1 MVDALY
7 EALAADQRRE
17 ALQVAARRTG
27 HRTYVLEK
35 DTWVVATLR
44 VLFEA
49 PFGRHLVF
57 KGGTSLSKVWKAIQR
72 FSEDID
78 VTYDIRGFA
87 PDLVAGGDDE
97 ALPPTRSQER
107 RWTRAIRPRLA
118 EWVREVACPLVA
130 EELERMGFSARV
142 RAEAER
148 LYVAYEPLFVPL
160 GPMRPDVQV
169 DFGARST
176 GEPHVV
182 RTVVCDAATHL
193 PGLALPEARPA
204 VMLAE
209 RTFWEKATSMH
220 VYCLQGRVRG
230 ERWSRH
236 WHDLMRLDEA
246 GVAARALEDRELA
259 LSVARH
265 KGMFFRENDSNRQ
278 RIDYHAAVSGNLRLV
293 PSGAARE
300 ALAEDYASMLSIGML
315 LDEDEPFD
323 TIMQRCA
330 LIEERANVA
339 AATDP

>member
-1 MVDALY
+1 MADTLY
-7 EALAADQRRE
+7 QALAEDQRRE
-17 ALQVAARRTG
+17 ALEVAAAGSGQRV
-27 HRTYVLEK
+27 YLLEK

-57 KGGTSLSKVWKAIQR
+57 KGGTSLSKVWKAIRR

-78 VTYDIRGFA
+78 ITYDIRGFA

-118 EWVREVACPLVA
+118 EWVSEVARPLVE
-130 EELERMGFSARV
+130 EELGRSGFPARV
-142 RAEAER
+142 RADAER

-176 GEPHVV
+176 GEPHVL
-182 RTVVCDAATHL
+182 RPVVCDAAAHL
-193 PGLALPEARPA
+193 PALAFPEARPA
-204 VMLAE
+204 AMLPE

-246 GVAARALEDRELA
+246 GIAARALEDRELA

-265 KGMFFRENDSNRQ
+265 KAMFFRENDANRQ

-293 PSGAARE
+293 PSGSAQD
-300 ALAEDYASMLSIGML
+300 ALAEDYASMLSTGML
-315 LDEDEPFD
+315 LDEDEPFG
-323 TIMQRCA
+323 TVMARCA
-330 LIEERANVA
+330 AIEKRANA
-339 AATDP
+339 PRATGR

>member
-1 MVDALY
+1 M
-7 EALAADQRRE
+7 ADGTYQSLTGDERRE
-17 ALQVAARRTG
+17 ALQVAAEHTRQ
-27 HRTYVLEK
+27 RTYLLEK

-57 KGGTSLSKVWKAIQR
+57 KGGTSLSKVWKAIRR

-78 VTYDIRGFA
+78 ITYDIRGFA
-87 PDLVAGGDDE
+87 PELVAGGDDE

-118 EWVREVACPLVA
+118 EWVREVACPLLA
-130 EELERMGFSARV
+130 GELERTGFPARV

-176 GEPHVV
+176 GEPHEV
-182 RTVVCDAATHL
+182 RTVVCDAAAHL
-193 PGLALPEARPA
+193 PGLAFPEARAA
-204 VMLAE
+204 VMLPE

-220 VYCLQGRVRG
+220 VYCLQERVRG

-246 GVAARALEDRELA
+246 GIAARALEDRELA

-265 KGMFFRENDSNRQ
+265 KAMFFRENDSNRQ
-278 RIDYHAAVSGNLRLV
+278 RIDYHSAVSGNLRLV
-293 PSGAARE
+293 PSGSALD
-300 ALAEDYASMLSIGML
+300 ALAEDYASMLSTGML
-315 LDEDEPFD
+315 LDLDEPFG
-323 TIMQRCA
+323 TVMERCEA
-330 LIEERANVA
+330 IEERANA
-339 AATDP
+339 PQATSR

>member
-1 MVDALY
+1 M
-7 EALAADQRRE
+7 ADGTYQSLTGDERRE
-17 ALQVAARRTG
+17 ALQVAAEHTRQ
-27 HRTYVLEK
+27 RTYLLEK

-78 VTYDIRGFA
+78 ITYDIRGFA
-87 PDLVAGGDDE
+87 PELVAGGDDE

-130 EELERMGFSARV
+130 GELERTGFPARV

-176 GEPHVV
+176 GEPHEV
-182 RTVVCDAATHL
+182 RTVVCDAAAHL
-193 PGLALPEARPA
+193 PGLAFPEARPA
-204 VMLAE
+204 VMLPE

-236 WHDLMRLDEA
+236 WHDLMRLDDA
-246 GVAARALEDRELA
+246 GIAARALEDRELA

-265 KGMFFRENDSNRQ
+265 KAMFFRENDSNRQ
-278 RIDYHAAVSGNLRLV
+278 RIDYHSAVSGNLRLV
-293 PSGAARE
+293 PSGSALD
-300 ALAEDYASMLSIGML
+300 ALAEDYASMLSTGML
-315 LDEDEPFD
+315 LDSDEPFD
-323 TIMQRCA
+323 TVMERCA
-330 LIEERANVA
+330 QIEERANAHGSEV
-339 AATDP
+339 D

>member
-1 MVDALY
+1 MPEVHYQRLP
-7 EALAADQRRE
+7 EAERRE
-17 ALQVAARRTG
+17 ALQAAALRCGRRTQL
-27 HRTYVLEK
+27 LEK
-35 DTWVVATLR
+35 DIWVVATLG

-57 KGGTSLSKVWKAIQR
+57 KGGTSLSKVWRAIRR

-78 VTYDIRGFA
+78 ITYDIRGFV
-87 PDLVAGGDDE
+87 PELVAGGDEE

-118 EWVREVACPLVA
+118 EWVRDTARPLI
-130 EELERMGFSARV
+130 ERKLEQAGFAARV
-142 RAEAER
+142 RAEAEQ
-148 LYVAYEPLFVPL
+148 LYVAYNPLFKPI
-160 GPMRPDVQV
+160 GPVRPEVRV

-176 GEPHVV
+176 GDPHTVEP
-182 RTVVCDAATHL
+182 VVCDAAAVL
-193 PGLALPEARPA
+193 PDLAFPEATTA

-236 WHDLMRLDEA
+236 WHDLVRLDDA
-246 GVAARALEDRELA
+246 GIAARALADRELA

-265 KGMFFRENDSNRQ
+265 KAMFFRENDSNRQ

-293 PSGAARE
+293 PSGTARG
-300 ALAEDYASMLSIGML
+300 ALAEDYATMLPTGML
-315 LDEDEPFD
+315 LDDDEAFD
-323 TIMQRCA
+323 TLMQRCA
-330 LIEERANVA
+330 LIEKRANA
-339 AATDP
+339 AWATDQ

>member
-1 MVDALY
+1 MAEVQYGRISVAERRDAL
-7 EALAADQRRE
+7 E
-17 ALQVAARRTG
+17 VAERQSG
-27 HRTYVLEK
+27 QKTYLLEK
-35 DTWVVATLR
+35 DTWVVAILR

-57 KGGTSLSKVWKAIQR
+57 KGGTSLSKVWRAIRR

-78 VTYDIRGFA
+78 ITYDIRGFA

-118 EWVREVACPLVA
+118 DWVLEVARPLVA
-130 EELERMGFSARV
+130 EELERTGFSARV
-142 RAEAER
+142 RAEGER

-160 GPMRPDVQV
+160 GHMRPDVQV

-176 GEPHVV
+176 GEPHTV
-182 RTVVCDAATHL
+182 RPVVCDAAPHL
-193 PGLALPEARPA
+193 PDFVFPEARPA

-230 ERWSRH
+230 KRWSRH
-236 WHDLMRLDEA
+236 WHDLVRLDDA
-246 GVAARALEDRELA
+246 GIAARAFSDHELA

-265 KGMFFRENDSNRQ
+265 KAMFFRENDSNRQ

-293 PSGAARE
+293 PSGKAQE
-300 ALAEDYASMLSIGML
+300 ALADDYASMLSIGML
-315 LDEDEPFD
+315 LDEEEPFD
-323 TIMQRCA
+323 TLMQRCA
-330 LIEERANVA
+330 LMEKRANA
-339 AATDP
+339 A

>member
-1 MVDALY
+1 MADALY
-7 EALAADQRRE
+7 ETLAADQRRE
-17 ALQVAARRTG
+17 ALQVAAQG
-27 HRTYVLEK
+27 SGQRTYVLEK
-35 DTWVVATLR
+35 DTWIVATLR

-57 KGGTSLSKVWKAIQR
+57 KGGTSLSKVWQAIRR

-78 VTYDIRGFA
+78 ITYDIRSIA

-118 EWVREVACPLVA
+118 EWVSEVARPLVSG
-130 EELERMGFSARV
+130 ELERTGFPARI

-169 DFGARST
+169 DFGAIST
-176 GEPHVV
+176 GEPHAV
-182 RTVVCDAATHL
+182 RTVVCDAAAHL
-193 PGLALPEARPA
+193 PGLGFPEVRLA

-236 WHDLMRLDEA
+236 WHDLVRLDDV
-246 GVAARALEDRELA
+246 GVAAKALADRQLA
-259 LSVARH
+259 RSVARH

-278 RIDYHAAVSGNLRLV
+278 RIDYHAAVSGNIKLV
-293 PSGAARE
+293 PSGTAQE

-315 LDEDEPFD
+315 LDRDEPFD
-323 TIMQRCA
+323 TLMQRCA
-330 LIEERANVA
+330 LIEERANA
-339 AATDP
+339 ASATAR